1 MREKNVKLILSF
13 DGSGFYG
20 WQRQKDKISIQETI
34 ENAGLKI
41 FGKEIKIKGCGRTDS
56 KVHGLSYVANFK
68 IETDLKEE
76 EIKGAFNSNLPPS
89 IRIKKVEIEKDD
101 FHSRYSA
108 KSKVY
113 RYLITQSPSPF
124 LQRYAYYVK
133 EKIDIKRMEIA
144 SKYIIGKHDFTSFCA
159 SGSSVK
165 DKVREVK
172 RIEIKEENFTIDPEI
187 KILIIEIEADGFL
200 YKMARNIVGTLIEVG
215 KGKIEP
221 EDVKKII
228 EAKDR
233 KIAPPTPPPHGLYLK
248 QVKY

>member
-56 KVHGLSYVANFK
+56 KVHGLSYIANFK

-144 SKYIIGKHDFTSFCA
+144 SKYIIGKHDFKLLSRSPRPNNT
-159 SGSSVK
+159 
-165 DKVREVK
+165 VR
-172 RIEIKEENFTIDPEI
+172 IIYNIHIKELSNNSSSIS
-187 KILIIEIEADGFL
+187 KILL
-200 YKMARNIVGTLIEVG
+200 RLPLLT
-215 KGKIEP
+215 
-221 EDVKKII
+221 
-228 EAKDR
+228 
-233 KIAPPTPPPHGLYLK
+233 
-248 QVKY
+248 